1 IIDSYF
7 RVSHIVFHEIINR
20 PEVLAILK
28 KATSSDENIRN
39 ESRQE
44 LFLKLTPV
52 YQRLKNLNVRQFH
65 FHLPDNTSF
74 LRFHRPSKFGD
85 DLTDVRYSIKQTNS
99 QLKTFSG
106 FEEGRI
112 KNGFRYVFPIIS
124 PTGHLGSVEI
134 SLNFKAIE
142 QEMMRLFGKE
152 YNFII
157 SRTIVDQK
165 VFESEKSNYKLSDVS
180 DDYMLETPEE
190 INKTH
195 SRINKLL
202 KSQIASKLLEKSSF
216 AVETA
221 NFEDKYIVTFLP
233 VANVE
238 GQKVA
243 YLISYDKDD
252 TIKRYYFEFYL
263 SLFIGIMGLLVIYF
277 LSKKLKSAYETIREQ
292 AILDGLTEIPNRRY
306 FSERVS
312 TEFKLSQRSEK
323 PLSVIMCDVDNFKAY
338 NDTYGHGKGDQ
349 CLKKVAQTL
358 QSSLKRPGDFCARYG
373 GEEFVVLLPNT
384 DLDGA
389 LNIAEKIRSNIEKME
404 ISHEKSLP
412 AKVVTL
418 SLGVTTS
425 KKDNF
430 FSQEEL
436 VKQADM
442 ALYRSKELGRNQAQS
457 FNELA

>member
-1 IIDSYF
+1 
-7 RVSHIVFHEIINR
+7 
-20 PEVLAILK
+20 
-28 KATSSDENIRN
+28 
-39 ESRQE
+39 
-44 LFLKLTPV
+44 
-52 YQRLKNLNVRQFH
+52 
-65 FHLPDNTSF
+65 
-74 LRFHRPSKFGD
+74 
-85 DLTDVRYSIKQTNS
+85 
-99 QLKTFSG
+99 
-106 FEEGRI
+106 
-112 KNGFRYVFPIIS
+112 
-124 PTGHLGSVEI
+124 
-134 SLNFKAIE
+134 
-142 QEMMRLFGKE
+142 
-152 YNFII
+152 
-157 SRTIVDQK
+157 
-165 VFESEKSNYKLSDVS
+165 
-180 DDYMLETPEE
+180 
-190 INKTH
+190 
-195 SRINKLL
+195 
-202 KSQIASKLLEKSSF
+202 
-216 AVETA
+216 
-221 NFEDKYIVTFLP
+221 
-233 VANVE
+233 
-238 GQKVA
+238 
-243 YLISYDKDD
+243 
-252 TIKRYYFEFYL
+252 
-263 SLFIGIMGLLVIYF
+263 MGLLVIYF

-425 KKDNF
+425 KKNNL
-430 FSQEEL
+430 FSHEEL